1 MKIGY
6 ARVSTKK
13 QNLARQIKALNE
25 AGCDKIFTEK
35 MTGTKRDRP
44 ELNTMLDG
52 LQEGDTVVFAE
63 LARASRSTKDLLE
76 IVDTI
81 SKKGANV
88 LSLKESWLDTTSA
101 AGKFMMTVFAGL
113 AELERDTIRERTLE
127 GLEAAER
134 RGNVGG
140 RPKNNSDQLEYAI
153 ELVKQGELS
162 KSEICRKTGVSRTTL
177 FRRIKEL
184 EEKGIEIN

>member
-13 QNLARQIKALNE
+13 QNLDRQIDRLNE
-25 AGCDKIFTEK
+25 AGCDVIYMEK
-35 MTGTKRDRP
+35 MTGTKRERP
-44 ELNTMLDG
+44 ELNRMLEE
-52 LQEGDTVVFAE
+52 LNEGDTVVFAE

-101 AGKFMMTVFAGL
+101 AGKFMLTVFAGL
-113 AELERDTIRERTLE
+113 AEFERDLISERTIE
-127 GLEAAER
+127 GLESAER

-140 RPKNNSDQLEYAI
+140 RPKHKNDQLDYAI
-153 ELVKQGELS
+153 ELAEKGELT

-177 FRRIKEL
+177 YRRLQEM
-184 EEKGIEIN
+184 GIE

>member
-13 QNLARQIKALNE
+13 QNLDRQIDRLNE
-25 AGCDKIFTEK
+25 AGCDVIYMEK
-35 MTGTKRDRP
+35 MTGTKRERP
-44 ELNTMLDG
+44 ELNRMLEE
-52 LQEGDTVVFAE
+52 LNEGDTVVFAE

-101 AGKFMMTVFAGL
+101 AG
-113 AELERDTIRERTLE
+113 
-127 GLEAAER
+127 
-134 RGNVGG
+134 
-140 RPKNNSDQLEYAI
+140 
-153 ELVKQGELS
+153 
-162 KSEICRKTGVSRTTL
+162 
-177 FRRIKEL
+177 
-184 EEKGIEIN
+184 

>member
-25 AGCDKIFTEK
+25 AGCDTIFTEK

-44 ELNTMLDG
+44 ELNRMLDG
-52 LQEGDTVVFAE
+52 LNEGDTVVFAE

-113 AELERDTIRERTLE
+113 AELERDTIRERTIE
-127 GLEAAER
+127 GLESAER

-140 RPKNNSDQLEYAI
+140 RPKVQSDQLDYAI
-153 ELVKQGELS
+153 ELVKEDVLS
-162 KSEICRKTGVSRTTL
+162 KSDICRKTGVSRTTL

>member
-1 MKIGY
+1 MKKGY

-13 QNLARQIKALNE
+13 QNLDRQIDRLRE
-25 AGCDKIFTEK
+25 AGCDVIYMEK
-35 MTGTKRDRP
+35 MTGTKRERP
-44 ELNTMLDG
+44 ELNRMLEE

-113 AELERDTIRERTLE
+113 AELERDLISERTIE
-127 GLEAAER
+127 GLESAER

-140 RPKNNSDQLEYAI
+140 RPKKQSDQLDYAI

-162 KSEICRKTGVSRTTL
+162 KSDICRKTGVSRTTL